1 MLLKTAIGEVNGLR
15 YMVDKLEIQSS
26 LAKRVLLSTEF
37 MVNAQAIEGELSLVE
52 SMVSALSTPVQ
63 ALAIDKASVKLM
75 QVRDIHG
82 SIKTLFG
89 GNTLDDIELFEVK
102 SMALLANDIR
112 LILAE
117 AAINIVTFP
126 DLTKAISLLDPEN
139 TKIPS
144 FYIYDAYSPALANI
158 RRQVKHKKVEVA
170 QIDVNSKDVRLNAER
185 ALEEIHV
192 KATQLEDEIRQDI
205 STKLREHHDALKQAL
220 DSIATLDI
228 LIAKAK
234 QAKAMNLC
242 KPNISKD
249 NTSYNGLFYPQL
261 KDTLTEQCKRYQ
273 PINITME
280 KSPCLITGA
289 NMAGKTVLLKTAA
302 LSQYLF
308 QFGFFVPAA
317 EASICPVKTILFS
330 FGDEQSEL
338 SGLSSFAA
346 EMLKVNHIIKNAKA
360 NQELL
365 VLIDELARTTNP
377 YEGSAIVTAVANL
390 LAEHHVRSLITTHY
404 SNLGTTCRKL
414 RVKGFVENHTSGTI
428 TKKNITEFIDY
439 SLVADDGTTVPHEA
453 IKIAEILGVDAEIIV
468 KAQAEIVRLK
478 EKKE

>member
-15 YMVDKLEIQSS
+15 YMVDRLEIQSS
-26 LAKRVLLSTEF
+26 LAKRVLLSSEF
-37 MVNAQAIEGELSLVE
+37 MVSTQAIETELSLVE
-52 SMVSALSTPVQ
+52 KMVSALNNPIQ
-63 ALAIDKASVKLM
+63 EGAINRASVKLM

-82 SIKTLFG
+82 SIKNLHG

-112 LILAE
+112 LILTE
-117 AAINIVTFP
+117 VAINIVVFP
-126 DLTKAISLLDPEN
+126 DLTNAISLLDPEN

-158 RRQVKHKKVEVA
+158 RKQVKQKKAEVA
-170 QIDVNSKDVRLNAER
+170 QAIEGNEILLEAEK
-185 ALEEIHV
+185 ALEEIHY
-192 KATQLEDEIRQDI
+192 KATLLEDEIRQDI
-205 STKLREHHDALKQAL
+205 STKLNEHRDALKQAIE
-220 DSIATLDI
+220 SIATLDI

-242 KPNISKD
+242 KPYISKES
-249 NTSYNGLFYPQL
+249 TLYNGLFYPQL
-261 KDTLTEQCKRYQ
+261 KDALTEQNKRYQ
-273 PINITME
+273 PIDIDLD
-280 KSPCLITGA
+280 SAPCLITGA
-289 NMAGKTVLLKTAA
+289 NMAGKTVLLKTVA

-308 QFGFFVPAA
+308 QFGFFVPASK
-317 EASICPVKTILFS
+317 ASICPVKAILFS

-338 SGLSSFAA
+338 TGLSSFAA
-346 EMLKVNHIIKNAKA
+346 EMVKVNHIIKNSKA

-377 YEGSAIVTAVANL
+377 YEGSAIVTAVANI

-404 SNLGTTCRKL
+404 SNLGTSCRKM
-414 RVKGFVENHTSGTI
+414 RVKGFVENHASGTI
-428 TKKNITEFIDY
+428 TKENITEFIDY
-439 SLVADDGTTVPHEA
+439 SLIADDGTTVPHEA
-453 IKIAEILGVDAEIIV
+453 IKIAEILGIDADIIA
-468 KAQAEIVRLK
+468 KAQAEIVRRK